1 MTDKTLNDIKD
12 AAKKT
17 PGTSKAAK
25 AFAVMQYVSGIQD
38 FDHAL
43 KIFEALGKTFGPVD
57 DVLYFYDTMRF
68 HLYDC
73 VSGEE
78 YWEMIET
85 SSLLFDDAVEHF
97 RGEEK

>member
-12 AAKKT
+12 AAKKH
-17 PGTSKAAK
+17 PGKSKAAK
-25 AFAVMQYVSGIQD
+25 AFAVMQYVSGVQG

-68 HLYDC
+68 SLYDC
-73 VSGEE
+73 VSGED

-85 SSLLFDDAVEHF
+85 SSLIFDDAVKYFKETL
-97 RGEEK
+97 